1 MGVWAH
7 VSCYERLMNTPQD
20 RYEVIETIGMGAT
33 SRVDKARD
41 TLIGRIVA
49 LKTFLHGFGSRD
61 LQQQFLREAQII
73 GGLSHPNIV
82 ALYDVGTNKEG
93 APYFVMEYVEGNTL
107 ESVFEK
113 GPLPFARV
121 AVWAGDL
128 ATALG
133 QAHRAKIIHGDVKP
147 ANILMTPEGQV
158 KLGDFGVARFS
169 TQVSGSGNLM
179 GTPAYLSPE
188 QILGNSQDS
197 RSDLFSLG
205 IVLYQMSTGVRPFD
219 GDSAVA
225 VCAQIISS
233 APLPPSHHNPSLP
246 PAFDHVVMR
255 CLSKN
260 PADRYPTAEDLAAL
274 VYPFARNSHAEPTR
288 SNPAAAQRARIS
300 WWSRPFQQKDMWI
313 VASGLLLLISL
324 ASIVPAIRKHF
335 IPTLTASAAMVD
347 PSTVTPTRST
357 PPESVSSSMIS
368 ITSSAVGD
376 PPPTDSSSPSTKS
389 ESPLPRRSTPSTL
402 RTARPAK
409 SPASRGQASTLTPGP
424 MRDASLLEGSATA
437 LAAAQPPRPV
447 QLASL
452 RIEIVSAVAE
462 ETLAVYAGQ
471 DVLISTRLDAAS
483 LGEPHHFDCL
493 LSPGVHPLRVV
504 LYRTD
509 ESLHMQKEGFA
520 EIVSDGSNTLDIRVN
535 RRSKLLIRKETVLEV
550 SWPNPHSAEYT
561 SPLAPASALSE

>member
-1 MGVWAH
+1 
-7 VSCYERLMNTPQD
+7 MNTPQD
-20 RYEVIETIGMGAT
+20 RYEVIETLGTGAT

-82 ALYDVGTNKEG
+82 ALYDVGTSKEG
-93 APYFVMEYVEGNTL
+93 APYLVMEYVEGKTL
-107 ESVFEK
+107 ESVFDS
-113 GPLPFARV
+113 GPLPFPRV

-147 ANILMTPEGQV
+147 ANILMTPQGQV
-158 KLGDFGVARFS
+158 KLGDFGVARLS
-169 TQVSGSGNLM
+169 TQGSGSGNLM

-205 IVLYQMSTGVRPFD
+205 IVLYQMSTGIRPFD

-233 APLPPSHHNPSLP
+233 APLPPSHHNPALP
-246 PAFDHVVMR
+246 PAFDQVVMR
-255 CLSKN
+255 CLAKN
-260 PADRYPTAEDLAAL
+260 PADRYATAEELAAL

-288 SNPAAAQRARIS
+288 SNPAAARRAKIS
-300 WWSRPFQQKDMWI
+300 WWSQPFQQKDMW
-313 VASGLLLLISL
+313 VAASGLLLLISL
-324 ASIVPAIRKHF
+324 VSIVPALRKH
-335 IPTLTASAAMVD
+335 LLSSLSASAAVVD
-347 PSTVTPTRST
+347 PSTVAPTRST
-357 PPESVSSSMIS
+357 PPESVSPSMNS
-368 ITSSAVGD
+368 ITSSAVED
-376 PPPTDSSSPSTKS
+376 PPLTEASARSTKS
-389 ESPLPRRSTPSTL
+389 ESPLPRASTPSTS
-402 RTARPAK
+402 RTSRPPK
-409 SPASRGQASTLTPGP
+409 SPADRGQVSTLTPGST
-424 MRDASLLEGSATA
+424 RDASLGEGSATA
-437 LAAAQPPRPV
+437 PSAAQPPRPV

-452 RIEIVSAVAE
+452 RIEVVSAIAE

-493 LSPGVHPLRVV
+493 LSPGVHPLRVI

-535 RRSKLLIRKETVLEV
+535 RRAKLLVRKETVLEV
-550 SWPNPHSAEYT
+550 SWPNPHSAKYT
-561 SPLAPASALSE
+561 SPLAPVSASSE

>member
-1 MGVWAH
+1 
-7 VSCYERLMNTPQD
+7 MNTPQD
-20 RYEVIETIGMGAT
+20 RYEVIETLGTGAT

-82 ALYDVGTNKEG
+82 ALYDVGTSKEG
-93 APYFVMEYVEGNTL
+93 APYLVMEYVEGKTL
-107 ESVFEK
+107 ESVFESA
-113 GPLPFARV
+113 PLPFPRV

-147 ANILMTPEGQV
+147 ANILMTPQGQV
-158 KLGDFGVARFS
+158 KLGDFGVARLS
-169 TQVSGSGNLM
+169 TQGSGSGNLM

-205 IVLYQMSTGVRPFD
+205 IVLYQMSTGIRPFD

-246 PAFDHVVMR
+246 PAFDQVVMR
-255 CLSKN
+255 CLAKN
-260 PADRYPTAEDLAAL
+260 PADRYATAEELAAL
-274 VYPFARNSHAEPTR
+274 VYPFARNSHAGPTR
-288 SNPAAAQRARIS
+288 SNPAAAQRVKIS
-300 WWSRPFQQKDMWI
+300 WWSQPFQQKDMWI
-313 VASGLLLLISL
+313 VAAGLLLLISL
-324 ASIVPAIRKHF
+324 VSIVPALRKHL
-335 IPTLTASAAMVD
+335 ISSLGSSAAVID
-347 PSTVTPTRST
+347 PTTVAPTHST
-357 PPESVSSSMIS
+357 PPESVSPSMAS

-376 PPPTDSSSPSTKS
+376 PPLTDSSSPAAKP
-389 ESPLPRRSTPSTL
+389 ESPLPRLSTASTS
-402 RTARPAK
+402 RTSRRVK
-409 SPASRGQASTLTPGP
+409 SPATQGKASTSTLGP
-424 MRDASLLEGSATA
+424 TRDASLAEDAATA
-437 LAAAQPPRPV
+437 PSAAQPPRPV

-452 RIEIVSAVAE
+452 HIEIVSAIAE

-535 RRSKLLIRKETVLEV
+535 RRAKLLVRKETVLEV
-550 SWPNPHSAEYT
+550 SWPNPHSAKYT
-561 SPLAPASALSE
+561 SPLAPASASSE